1 MIDIDKSKVL
11 VTIIIP
17 CRNEE
22 RFIGKCL
29 DSIIAND
36 YPKDNHYPKDKLEVL
51 IVDGMSNDGT
61 REVIKGYL
69 EQYPFIRILDNP
81 KKITPVAMNIGI
93 TKAKG
98 DFVVMI
104 NSHAIIDRNF
114 LKNGIECIQ
123 KTNAN
128 AVGGRLNTINEGE
141 GIMAKAIPLSTD
153 SIFGAGGRRYRSRN
167 EEGFVSDTLPYCIYP
182 KEVFTKIGLIDEE
195 LIRDQDEE
203 FNYRLI
209 KSGGKIF
216 YSPSIKSLLHL
227 RPNLPKLWHQHL
239 QYGYFKVRV
248 AQKVGTILTWRQL
261 IPCIFVT
268 TLLIAGILSILLK
281 PFVWL
286 FLVVLL
292 PYIITNLG
300 FSFFIAIKNGLK
312 LFVVLPLVFAVLHF
326 SYGLGY
332 LMGIWDF
339 IILRRHLKG
348 QIKDMELSR

>member
-1 MIDIDKSKVL
+1 MIDIDESKTL
-11 VTIIIP
+11 VSIIIP
-17 CRNEE
+17 CRNEK

-36 YPKDNHYPKDKLEVL
+36 YPKDKLEVL

-61 REVIKGYL
+61 REVLKGYL
-69 EQYPFIRILDNP
+69 EEHTFIKILDNP
-81 KKITPVAMNIGI
+81 KKVTPVAMNIGI

-98 DFVVMI
+98 DFVIMI

-114 LKNGIECIQ
+114 LKNSIECIQ
-123 KTNAN
+123 KTNAD
-128 AVGGRLNTINEGE
+128 AVGGQLNTINEGE
-141 GIMAKAIPLSTD
+141 GIIARAIPISAD
-153 SIFGAGGRRYRSRN
+153 SIFGAGGRRYRSKK
-167 EEGFVSDTLPYCIYP
+167 EEGFVSDTLPYCLYP

-227 RPNLPKLWHQHL
+227 RPNLSKLWHQHL

-248 AQKVGTILTWRQL
+248 TQKVGTILTWQQL

-268 TLLIAGILSILLK
+268 SMLITGILSLFLK
-281 PFVWL
+281 PVVWL
-286 FLVVLL
+286 LLAVLFS
-292 PYIITNLG
+292 YIIANLG
-300 FSFFIAIKNGLK
+300 FSFFMAIKNGLK
-312 LFVVLPLVFAVLHF
+312 HFVVLPLVFAVLHV

-339 IILRRHLKG
+339 IVLKRHLKR
-348 QIKDMELSR
+348 QIKDMELTR